1 MTYSLDKKDGDK
13 YEIRYWEFL
22 KKDFPNYEVF
32 WARFI
37 VPLTGRAE
45 GRGIGL
51 KDGIDPLLENIA
63 MAHYTV
69 FYHLGVATELRA
81 KFGQEFSEDVLFH
94 LSSSTEMVERLI
106 FILAKLKATLQSAE
120 LTGKLTDEI
129 VSKTSSEY
137 LSSKGY
143 SKDFDR
149 FMKRGQ
155 AVNMRLHNI
164 EDVTKSF
171 MQNISEQATRDF
183 EKWQDTANKI
193 RHYRN
198 TLAHNPKLGTLLADG
213 ENIYVPKEGELCK
226 YELWSEVAKRS
237 SNKDFVLLS
246 NLLSDFQASLIEKTN
261 GLWTYLIAFMDEISK
276 TEGYAKLADTN
287 SKIIFVDDAQP
298 AQPIFPPPSGTHS
311 YDPTKGFLD

>member
-164 EDVTKSF
+164 EDVR
-171 MQNISEQATRDF
+171 A
-183 EKWQDTANKI
+183 
-193 RHYRN
+193 
-198 TLAHNPKLGTLLADG
+198 G
-213 ENIYVPKEGELCK
+213 
-226 YELWSEVAKRS
+226 
-237 SNKDFVLLS
+237 
-246 NLLSDFQASLIEKTN
+246 
-261 GLWTYLIAFMDEISK
+261 
-276 TEGYAKLADTN
+276 
-287 SKIIFVDDAQP
+287 
-298 AQPIFPPPSGTHS
+298 
-311 YDPTKGFLD
+311 